1 MIAVGTFL
9 PEIEIWNLDSEDC
22 APVGVLGSV
31 EASENAKKNL
41 VTKFKK
47 RKQTT
52 QTAFCETSHT
62 DAIMSL
68 SLNPFQAEYLAS
80 GSADNTVRVW
90 DIDELTC
97 KATYQDLHSDK
108 V

>member
-47 RKQTT
+47 RK
-52 QTAFCETSHT
+52 
-62 DAIMSL
+62 
-68 SLNPFQAEYLAS
+68 
-80 GSADNTVRVW
+80 
-90 DIDELTC
+90 
-97 KATYQDLHSDK
+97 
-108 V
+108 